1 MKISKEAFL
10 RAWQNQK
17 LVRGALKSAH
27 VRLDYTNYEDFLLEG
42 IIVYAEMLTKL
53 TGMKQIEVDRLSFR
67 KIIWHTIDLLRKDK
81 QVAELEV
88 PAEISGQIEQLNNW
102 DNQLILAQELAEMS
116 QLERMLFF
124 NHLIEG
130 QTISALAQQTGISR
144 VQLQRLKHNLL
155 AHLREV
161 LEK

>member
-42 IIVYAEMLTKL
+42 IIVYAEMLTKF
-53 TGMKQIEVDRLSFR
+53 TDMKQMEVDRLSFR

-81 QVAELEV
+81 Q
-88 PAEISGQIEQLNNW
+88 LNNW
-102 DNQLILAQELAEMS
+102 DNQLILANELTEMS

-130 QTISALAQQTGISR
+130 QTISALARQTGISR

-161 LEK
+161 LER

>member
-17 LVRGALKSAH
+17 LVRGALKAAH

-42 IIVYAEMLTKL
+42 VIVYAEMLTKL
-53 TGMKQIEVDRLSFR
+53 TGMKQMEVDRLSFR

-102 DNQLILAQELAEMS
+102 DNQLILAQELTEMS

-161 LEK
+161 LER

>member
-53 TGMKQIEVDRLSFR
+53 TGMNQMEVDRLSFR

-102 DNQLILAQELAEMS
+102 DNQLILAQELTEM
-116 QLERMLFF
+116 
-124 NHLIEG
+124 
-130 QTISALAQQTGISR
+130 
-144 VQLQRLKHNLL
+144 
-155 AHLREV
+155 
-161 LEK
+161 